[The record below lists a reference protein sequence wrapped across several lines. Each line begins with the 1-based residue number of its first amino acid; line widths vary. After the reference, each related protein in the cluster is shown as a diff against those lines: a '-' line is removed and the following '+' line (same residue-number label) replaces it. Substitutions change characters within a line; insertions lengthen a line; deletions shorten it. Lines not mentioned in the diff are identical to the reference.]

1 MLKYAVTF
9 LTLLGLA
16 LPAPAHSASNAK
28 TAQAE
33 KEYGDAWA
41 DLGNYKKAV
50 EHYQKAVKLDP
61 KMTSARLSLA
71 NGMYRLGN
79 KKGALAQLSKLAKQH
94 PKSSAVA
101 CAAGVIE
108 LDTGQPKKACLSFTR
123 ALTADKFHPRSLYG
137 TGQCHHALFEK
148 GKQDAEK
155 KLAMQGYKGYLKRYP
170 KGAYS
175 IPSGEAIKK
184 LLYGA
189 VGTLFA
195 DAKEAFARGKF
206 RLAER
211 KFRQVTKKR
220 NDLKEAHY
228 LLGMTLA
235 SPVINKLDEAVKEW
249 EKAGP
254 MKEALLQRG
263 IVAYEDEDLGEAE
276 DLLNQAVKQDAK
288 FAQAFYYLGLV
299 FRDQLKNK
307 EALDAFRKVTLLA
320 PKSALAGRASSKLQV
335 ITGELYYLREG
346 EVIDTASEVKL
357 GRKLSKQMEERFGLV
372 KNDKLQQRLNK
383 ILRRIVAHSDRL
395 PGAMPYHV
403 KVLNVDGLNALAFI
417 GGNIYLFKGL
427 VDFIRRDLDD
437 SDDAFASVIGHEVV
451 HIVMRHGLGML
462 DLVGGARPLMEGRSF
477 DIRSLNKLMVGMS
490 RKHEFEADQIG
501 ALYAYRAGFDPS
513 SAYRFHR
520 KLIARGKDI
529 PDGLDHPT
537 HAERS
542 ARMKEYLLS
551 LRAKARHFDQ
561 GLKSLDNNSLEEAIV
576 HFEVFLGLFPNSWS
590 ARNNLGVAMHR
601 LALATAKKKREYKL
615 STDIDPRSHV
625 KKIRVR
631 AAKEESAIDRA
642 LMIEAAEVFRSI
654 SERNPKYMPSRLNM
668 GSCLLALGKSDEARK
683 LFEGVLKK
691 TPASPE
697 AQTNLAVLKLLGGK
711 SEDGI
716 DMLKKVVKKNPAFAD
731 AYYNL
736 ALAFQKAGKKDEA
749 RKNWLAYLD
758 RDKKSGWAESA
769 RKHLAEL
776 K

>member
-1 MLKYAVTF
+1 MIRAVVTF
-9 LTLLGLA
+9 LTLFAFA
-16 LPAPAHSASNAK
+16 LPSPALAK
-28 TAQAE
+28 KTPTAKAE

-50 EHYQKAVKLDP
+50 EHYQKAVKLNP
-61 KMTSARLSLA
+61 KMTAARLSLA
-71 NGMYRLGN
+71 NGLYRLGD
-79 KKGALAQLSKLAKQH
+79 KKGALEQLTQLAKQN

-108 LDTGQPKKACLSFTR
+108 LDTGQPKLACKSFRR
-123 ALTADKFHPRSLYG
+123 ALSVDRFHARALYG
-137 TGQCHHALFEK
+137 SGQCNHAIFDKSKKESS
-148 GKQDAEK
+148 K
-155 KLAMQGYKGYLKRYP
+155 KLAMKGYKDYLKRYP
-170 KGAYS
+170 KGAYA
-175 IPSGEAIKK
+175 INAGEAIKK

-195 DAKEAFARGKF
+195 DAKEAFARGKY

-211 KFRQVTKKR
+211 KFREVVKKR
-220 NDLKEAHY
+220 KDLKEAHY

-235 SPVINKLDEAVKEW
+235 SPVINKLDEAIKAW
-249 EKAGP
+249 EQAGD

-276 DLLNQAVKQDAK
+276 DLLKKAVKQDKK

-299 FRDQLKNK
+299 YRDQLKNQ
-307 EALDAFRKVTLLA
+307 EALDSFRTVTRLA
-320 PKSALAGRASSKLQV
+320 PKTALAGRASSKVQV

-346 EVIDTASEVKL
+346 EVIDTASEVEL
-357 GRKLSKQMEERFGLV
+357 GRKLSKQIEKRFGLV
-372 KNDKLQQRLNK
+372 KDDKLQQRLNN
-383 ILRRIVAHSDRL
+383 ILRKIVAHSDRL

-403 KVLNVDGLNALAFI
+403 KVLNIEGLNALAFI

-427 VDFIRRDLDD
+427 VDFIEQNLDD
-437 SDDAFASVIGHEVV
+437 SDDAYASVIGHEVV
-451 HIVMRHGLGML
+451 HVVMRHGLGML
-462 DLVGGARPLMEGRSF
+462 DLIGGARPLMEGRSF
-477 DIRSLNKLMVGMS
+477 DIRSLNKLMTGIS

-501 ALYAYRAGFDPS
+501 ALYSYRAGYDPS
-513 SAYRFHR
+513 AAYRFHR
-520 KLIARGKDI
+520 MLIAKGKDI
-529 PDGLDHPT
+529 PDGLGHPT
-537 HAERS
+537 HKERS

-561 GLKSLDNNSLEEAIV
+561 GLKSLDNNSFEEAIV

-601 LALATAKKKREYKL
+601 LALATASNKREYKL

-631 AAKEESAIDRA
+631 AAKEEAAMDKA

-654 SERNPKYMPSRLNM
+654 SQRNPQYAPSRLNM
-668 GSCLLALGKSDEARK
+668 GSCLLALGKNDEARK

-691 TPASPE
+691 SPASPE
-697 AQTNLAVLKLLGGK
+697 ARTNLAVLKLLSGK
-711 SEDGI
+711 SDDGM
-716 DMLKKVVKKNPAFAD
+716 DMLKKIIKSNPAFAD

-736 ALAFQKAGKKDEA
+736 ALACQKAGKKDEA